1 MKRRAP
7 PKCLDIP
14 RARIPLQFFF
24 SFNPRGFVSLSIDFE
39 RERNEGER
47 EREREERCSGD
58 SAYSR
63 SKLALGKDDD
73 LE

>member
-14 RARIPLQFFF
+14 RARIPLRFFLLT
-24 SFNPRGFVSLSIDFE
+24 PGALSLCPQILKE
-39 RERNEGER
+39 KEMRER